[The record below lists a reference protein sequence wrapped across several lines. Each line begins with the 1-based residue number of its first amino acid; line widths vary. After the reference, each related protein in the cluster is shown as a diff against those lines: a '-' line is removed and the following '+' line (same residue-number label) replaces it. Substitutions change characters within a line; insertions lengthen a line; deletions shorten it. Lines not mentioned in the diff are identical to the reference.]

1 MQKLN
6 QLGTWFAN
14 KNFVSVRSG
23 VLYVTVWMTYEA
35 FYWAGQFAFATDKQ
49 GIEVAAIIGAVT
61 APIALLQ
68 SVVFKVYSESRDK
81 NEHL

>member
-1 MQKLN
+1 MLN
-6 QLGTWFAN
+6 TFLKWADD
-14 KNFVSVRSG
+14 KNFISVRSG

-35 FYWAGQFAFATDKQ
+35 FHWAGQFAFATDKQ

-68 SVVFKVYSESRDK
+68 SAVFKVYSESRP
-81 NEHL
+81 

>member
-1 MQKLN
+1 
-6 QLGTWFAN
+6 
-14 KNFVSVRSG
+14 
-23 VLYVTVWMTYEA
+23 MTYEA
-35 FYWAGQFAFATDKQ
+35 FHWAGQFAFATDKQ

-68 SVVFKVYSESRDK
+68 SAVFKVYSESRDK